1 MKKITALLL
10 IVILLI
16 CMTACRKM
24 PDNNGSSATTSIIDD
39 IIYGSED
46 SGDTQLSPRILKS
59 TIKTPGYV
67 YFYNGG
73 KYGTSTDSQLNFEI
87 AAKIESWFQD
97 YETPPTANIT
107 VDYDLITDIKC
118 NQKAIELAFYNTDHE
133 INLLG
138 TINLKPANKLLIPLT
153 GQYKYYVFVGNYG
166 KYQNNPYNLNGS
178 GLEKYFEGI
187 TLDKKAQDWQ
197 STVIAP
203 TSVIFYKDGMQSVST
218 DKEFNHKIAQHI
230 EGWFK
235 YEETYGVANMAAT
248 TDVIDYNR
256 QNEMAIELQFD
267 GEIKFYGGIIAP
279 NARTLFIPITGSN
292 DNLIFNNSIDAPD
305 DWTGPLAAG
314 GRGLEQFFTGIQFT
328 PLTEEEKR
336 WRSTVSTP
344 HHIEFYE
351 NGRLIYESQDYGG
364 YKLNREIAKHIES
377 WFYKKENI
385 STITVSNQPLETAWG
400 NDTYIKLWFGGSDIT
415 FYGKNIVSEKSSYL
429 IIPLTGE
436 YAYHIF
442 EGDYDGFS
450 NVAYITGG
458 SGLDKFFDIINDN
471 NNS

>member
-87 AAKIESWFQD
+87 AAKIESWFKD

-118 NQKAIELAFYNTDHE
+118 NQKAIELAFYNTDYE

-138 TINLKPANKLLIPLT
+138 TFNLKPANKLLIPLT

-218 DKEFNHKIAQHI
+218 DKEFNHKIARFI

-235 YEETYGVANMAAT
+235 YEETV
-248 TDVIDYNR
+248 R
-256 QNEMAIELQFD
+256 
-267 GEIKFYGGIIAP
+267 
-279 NARTLFIPITGSN
+279 
-292 DNLIFNNSIDAPD
+292 
-305 DWTGPLAAG
+305 
-314 GRGLEQFFTGIQFT
+314 
-328 PLTEEEKR
+328 
-336 WRSTVSTP
+336 
-344 HHIEFYE
+344 
-351 NGRLIYESQDYGG
+351 
-364 YKLNREIAKHIES
+364 
-377 WFYKKENI
+377 
-385 STITVSNQPLETAWG
+385 
-400 NDTYIKLWFGGSDIT
+400 
-415 FYGKNIVSEKSSYL
+415 
-429 IIPLTGE
+429 
-436 YAYHIF
+436 
-442 EGDYDGFS
+442 
-450 NVAYITGG
+450 
-458 SGLDKFFDIINDN
+458 
-471 NNS
+471 